1 MTKQSMVCAL
11 LLAGSLTGA
20 AQSTAKAAVP
30 PLPPLLV
37 VYRYWPEQFVQ
48 WVGTELPYSMIEL
61 YADPEA
67 SQPLYD
73 VVLTDRS
80 TGKRVHYS
88 NQQQQVDIDKLSGD
102 AYLTKIQLT
111 SPEQDNAGA
120 TWNLTF
126 TTQDGKPV
134 IWRFI
139 QGSDVTGQG
148 SGLTPMPDTPMPLF
162 MYREQG
168 AVAGQGTA
176 LQVGTQVSEADVW
189 KEISHPPFFVAYH
202 GARAVGLDVAMLQ
215 PGMMRWKVE
224 SAPAAVS
231 PGAVWKLTS
240 SDGKHCTLTV
250 KKANGNGFTIVAAD
264 EHTPGRKMWIEAQQ
278 TAKGWLIQRVRFAPE
293 EQSDDHGF
301 ALTFEPGLPAG
312 DQALSSPVKFEMQA
326 GKKTKIGGGT
336 LTPQGG
342 AANPQWLLEVKTP
355 DWARTKSMLEG
366 VVVTPDSLQLQ
377 SQLQNKQP

>member
-1 MTKQSMVCAL
+1 M
-11 LLAGSLTGA
+11 
-20 AQSTAKAAVP
+20 
-30 PLPPLLV
+30 
-37 VYRYWPEQFVQ
+37 
-48 WVGTELPYSMIEL
+48 
-61 YADPEA
+61 
-67 SQPLYD
+67 YD

-111 SPEQDNAGA
+111 NPEQDNAGA

-215 PGMMRWKVE
+215 PGMIRWKVE